1 MEIIKDK
8 DDVFAADPKAVAVC
22 RGSLM
27 RLELQVPNR
36 VRPVR
41 RPLTPLYSR
50 AEKYGPECDRQVTQ
64 SQSNYTLD
72 KSVRLV
78 LRHSAEK

>member
-1 MEIIKDK
+1 MEIINDN

-27 RLELQVPNR
+27 RLELQVPNS
-36 VRPVR
+36 VRLVR

-50 AEKYGPECDRQVTQ
+50 AEKYDPD
-64 SQSNYTLD
+64 
-72 KSVRLV
+72 
-78 LRHSAEK
+78 